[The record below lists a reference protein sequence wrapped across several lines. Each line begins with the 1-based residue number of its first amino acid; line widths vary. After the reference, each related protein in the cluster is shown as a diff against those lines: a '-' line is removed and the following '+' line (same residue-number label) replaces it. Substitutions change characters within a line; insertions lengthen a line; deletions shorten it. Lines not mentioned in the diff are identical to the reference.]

1 MIYFNL
7 LLLSI
12 MKINPGEVKKGT
24 ILQIDGKLFRITD
37 MSHTHMAR
45 GGATYTFKAK
55 DVITGKTNT
64 FTYQS
69 SVTLEQAEVQTNT
82 ATFLYKAGKSY
93 SFMENDTGEMYDLE
107 EDMIEDIA
115 LFLKDGLDVFL
126 MKYEGNVIN
135 IILPQTITYVI
146 ASTVPGIKGDR
157 SAAGKKP
164 ATLETGLEVQIPL
177 HKAEGQTV
185 VVNTMTR
192 EAS

>member
-1 MIYFNL
+1 
-7 LLLSI
+7 

-135 IILPQTITYVI
+135 IILPQTVTYVI

-157 SAAGKKP
+157 SSAGKKP

-177 HKAEGQTV
+177 HKTEGQTV

>member
-135 IILPQTITYVI
+135 IILPQTVTYVI

-157 SAAGKKP
+157 SSAGKKP

-177 HKAEGQTV
+177 HKTEGQTV

>member
-1 MIYFNL
+1 
-7 LLLSI
+7 

-24 ILQIDGKLFRITD
+24 ILQIEGKLFRITD
-37 MSHTHMAR
+37 ISHTHMAR

-69 SVTLEQAEVQTNT
+69 TVTLEQAEVQTINSV
-82 ATFLYKAGKSY
+82 FLYKAGTSY
-93 SFMENDTGEMYDLE
+93 SFMENDSGEMHDLE

-115 LFLKDGLDVFL
+115 LYLKDGLDVFL
-126 MKYEGNVIN
+126 MKHEGNVIN
-135 IILPQTITYVI
+135 IILPQTITYTI
-146 ASTVPGIKGDR
+146 ESTVPGIKGDR
-157 SAAGKKP
+157 SSAGKKP

-177 HKAEGQTV
+177 HKEAGQTV
-185 VVNTMTR
+185 VVNTITG